1 MNILGLPKANVPCE
15 CLPVGYIVYL
25 YERERLKRLEIE
37 ISKQFIENDDCD
49 IRYV

>member
-1 MNILGLPKANVPCE
+1 MRMPFRGW
-15 CLPVGYIVYL
+15 IVYL

-37 ISKQFIENDDCD
+37 ISKQFIENDDFEFN